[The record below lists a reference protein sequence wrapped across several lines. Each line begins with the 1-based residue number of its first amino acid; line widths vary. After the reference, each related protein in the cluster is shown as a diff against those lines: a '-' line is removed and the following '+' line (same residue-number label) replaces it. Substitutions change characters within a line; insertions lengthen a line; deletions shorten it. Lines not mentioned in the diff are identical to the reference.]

1 MLYDVYTVYLQVFTY
16 NMSIMKH
23 NVYNVCM
30 LLYIVHRILYN
41 LYDFVMKEGRGSVP
55 LHTLKVNYLAVSYLY
70 KVNGL

>member
-1 MLYDVYTVYLQVFTY
+1 
-16 NMSIMKH
+16 
-23 NVYNVCM
+23 M
-30 LLYIVHRILYN
+30 LLYIIHRILYN